1 MAANVFG
8 TPITNET
15 LKSMAEYENK
25 TITRTDRAH
34 VALNMKNAQGKDADA
49 QTYVENL
56 DKEYGSGITTLCLV
70 YNATGDMIQL
80 VEQHNWAG
88 DMWKAPCA
96 QIIGNGQWGA
106 FLQGEKHSEGSSAA
120 VVYRGKRVDD
130 QDADWMFSW
139 YNPHTGANYSYTEI
153 REVDHYANN
162 AYWDYIHGLV
172 TIAQPSSRD
181 AWNGCLS
188 MVSIARAN
196 GALLQAVLTQEDA

>member
-25 TITRTDRAH
+25 TITRIDRAH
-34 VALNMKNAQGKDADA
+34 VALNMKNAQGKDVAA
-49 QTYVENL
+49 QTYVESL
-56 DKEYGSGITTLCLV
+56 YKEYGSGIATLCLV

-88 DMWKAPCA
+88 DIWNAPCA
-96 QIIGNGQWGA
+96 LIIGNGQWGA
-106 FLQGEKHSEGSSAA
+106 FLQGEKDSEGSSAA
-120 VVYRGKRVDD
+120 VVYRGMRVDD
-130 QDADWMFSW
+130 QHADWMFSW
-139 YNPHTGANYSYTEI
+139 YNPDTGANYSYTEI
-153 REVDHYANN
+153 REVDHYANDEF
-162 AYWDYIHGLV
+162 WDYIHGVV
-172 TIAQPSSRD
+172 TNAQPSSRD

-196 GALLQAVLTQEDA
+196 GALLQAVLTQENA